1 MLPRSRET
9 FNDLYVV
16 SDLMNTDL
24 ASIIKSPQP
33 LSDSHIQFFIYQILR
48 GLKYMH
54 SANIIHR
61 DLVLALYKK
70 PRNLLVNRN
79 CDLSICDFGLARAIG
94 EDTNTPS
101 QIMTDYVAT
110 RWYRAPELLL
120 GQTKYGPSV
129 DVWSV
134 GCILAELLGRKSFLC
149 GSNCTL
155 HSPSHAP
162 AQDHH

>member
-1 MLPRSRET
+1 MSFNSIMLPKSRET

-24 ASIIKSPQP
+24 ASIIKSPQN
-33 LSDSHIQFFIYQILR
+33 LSDNHIQFFIYQILR

-61 DLVLALYKK
+61 DLVRADQQK

-79 CDLSICDFGLARAIG
+79 CDLCICDFGLARAIG
-94 EDTNTPS
+94 EDTNAPS
-101 QIMTDYVAT
+101 NIMTDYVAT

-134 GCILAELLGRKSFLC
+134 GCILAELIGRKSFLC
-149 GSNCTL
+149 GANCR
-155 HSPSHAP
+155 PW
-162 AQDHH
+162 